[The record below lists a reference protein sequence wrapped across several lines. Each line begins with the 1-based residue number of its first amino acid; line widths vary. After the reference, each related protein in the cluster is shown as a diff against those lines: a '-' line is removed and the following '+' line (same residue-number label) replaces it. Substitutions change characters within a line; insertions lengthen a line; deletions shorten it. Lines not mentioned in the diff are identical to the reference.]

1 MHIDPRW
8 TKHRLLK
15 NRNLE
20 WNIDVPDKTVDTDL
34 AEFGKVTLPDCLD
47 PSCPLIEKKNPN
59 DMNCHWKIFK
69 YLLK

>member
-1 MHIDPRW
+1 M
-8 TKHRLLK
+8 
-15 NRNLE
+15 E

-47 PSCPLIEKKNPN
+47 PSCPLIEKKKPN

-69 YLLK
+69 YLLKQ